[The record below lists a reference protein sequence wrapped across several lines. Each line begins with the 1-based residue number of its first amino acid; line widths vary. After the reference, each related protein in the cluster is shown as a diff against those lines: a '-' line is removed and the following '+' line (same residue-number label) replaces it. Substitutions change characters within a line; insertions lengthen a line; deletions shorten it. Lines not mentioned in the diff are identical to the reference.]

1 MEKINDNI
9 LNLFDLNV
17 QTLEKIK
24 ELYNGELE
32 KENNENPY
40 GEGIS
45 VNVIIHKNFSYFK
58 VFL

>member
-32 KENNENPY
+32 KENNEK
-40 GEGIS
+40 S
-45 VNVIIHKNFSYFK
+45 DSFK
-58 VFL
+58 KKVHYY